1 MSGEKI
7 LQSGE
12 SNRSVAR
19 APYMLYMPF
28 SDMRNFVAMLPE
40 DKRQGVEADYDSIRG
55 TVQGFSVGVRVE
67 ERRPYSRIVY
77 KDDGAPF
84 QFTINICF
92 DADGGNPDSTDF
104 HIDIEADLNFMMK
117 MLLGN
122 KLQDAVD
129 KMVDAV
135 ADMAMGKMPEG
146 IDPSM
151 YPKGFDP
158 SQFKK

>member
-1 MSGEKI
+1 MKI
-7 LQSGE
+7 NSKH
-12 SNRSVAR
+12 RSVAR

-40 DKRQGVEADYDSIRG
+40 DKKQGVEADYDSIRG

-84 QFTINICF
+84 QFTVNICF

-104 HIDIEADLNFMMK
+104 HVDIEADLNFMMK

-158 SQFKK
+158 SLFKK

>member
-1 MSGEKI
+1 M
-7 LQSGE
+7 
-12 SNRSVAR
+12 
-19 APYMLYMPF
+19 
-28 SDMRNFVAMLPE
+28 
-40 DKRQGVEADYDSIRG
+40 
-55 TVQGFSVGVRVE
+55 
-67 ERRPYSRIVY
+67 Y

-122 KLQDAVD
+122 KFQDAVD

>member
-1 MSGEKI
+1 MKI
-7 LQSGE
+7 NSKH
-12 SNRSVAR
+12 RSVAR

-40 DKRQGVEADYDSIRG
+40 DKKQGVEADYDSIRG

-84 QFTINICF
+84 QFTVNICF
-92 DADGGNPDSTDF
+92 DADGGNPESTDF
-104 HIDIEADLNFMMK
+104 HVDIEADLNFMMK

-158 SQFKK
+158 SLFKK

>member
-1 MSGEKI
+1 MKI
-7 LQSGE
+7 NSKH
-12 SNRSVAR
+12 RSVAR

-77 KDDGAPF
+77 KDDDAPF

-104 HIDIEADLNFMMK
+104 HVDIEADLNFMMK

-158 SQFKK
+158 SLFKK

>member
-1 MSGEKI
+1 MKI
-7 LQSGE
+7 NSKH
-12 SNRSVAR
+12 RSVAR

-40 DKRQGVEADYDSIRG
+40 DKKQGVEADYDSIRG

-104 HIDIEADLNFMMK
+104 HVDIEADLNFMMK

-158 SQFKK
+158 SLFKK

>member
-1 MSGEKI
+1 MKI
-7 LQSGE
+7 NSKH
-12 SNRSVAR
+12 RSVAR

-104 HIDIEADLNFMMK
+104 HVDIGADLNFMMK

-158 SQFKK
+158 SLFKK

>member
-1 MSGEKI
+1 MKI
-7 LQSGE
+7 NSKH
-12 SNRSVAR
+12 RSVAR

-122 KLQDAVD
+122 KFQDAVD

-151 YPKGFDP
+151 YPKGFDQ

>member
-1 MSGEKI
+1 MKI
-7 LQSGE
+7 NSKH
-12 SNRSVAR
+12 RSVAR

-104 HIDIEADLNFMMK
+104 YIDIEADLNFMMK

>member
-1 MSGEKI
+1 MKI
-7 LQSGE
+7 NSRH
-12 SNRSVAR
+12 RSVAR

>member
-1 MSGEKI
+1 MKI
-7 LQSGE
+7 NSKH
-12 SNRSVAR
+12 RSVAR

-122 KLQDAVD
+122 KFQDAVD

-146 IDPSM
+146 IDTSM
-151 YPKGFDP
+151 YPKASDP
-158 SQFKK
+158 SEFKK

>member
-1 MSGEKI
+1 MKI
-7 LQSGE
+7 NSKH
-12 SNRSVAR
+12 RSVAR

-92 DADGGNPDSTDF
+92 DADVGNPDSTDF

-122 KLQDAVD
+122 KFQDAVD

>member
-1 MSGEKI
+1 MKI
-7 LQSGE
+7 NSKH
-12 SNRSVAR
+12 RSVAR

-158 SQFKK
+158 SRFKK

>member
-1 MSGEKI
+1 MKI
-7 LQSGE
+7 NSKH
-12 SNRSVAR
+12 RSVTR

-104 HIDIEADLNFMMK
+104 HVDIEADLNFMMK

-158 SQFKK
+158 SLFKK

>member
-1 MSGEKI
+1 MKI
-7 LQSGE
+7 NSKH
-12 SNRSVAR
+12 RSDAR

-122 KLQDAVD
+122 KFQDAVD

>member
-1 MSGEKI
+1 MKI
-7 LQSGE
+7 NSKH
-12 SNRSVAR
+12 RSVAR

-117 MLLGN
+117 TLLGN
-122 KLQDAVD
+122 KFQDAVD

>member
-1 MSGEKI
+1 MKI
-7 LQSGE
+7 NSKH
-12 SNRSVAR
+12 RSVAR

-40 DKRQGVEADYDSIRG
+40 DKRQGVEADYDGIRG

-122 KLQDAVD
+122 KFQDAVD

>member
-1 MSGEKI
+1 MKI
-7 LQSGE
+7 NSKH
-12 SNRSVAR
+12 RSVAR

-84 QFTINICF
+84 QFTIIICF

>member
-1 MSGEKI
+1 MKI
-7 LQSGE
+7 NSKH
-12 SNRSVAR
+12 RSVAR

-28 SDMRNFVAMLPE
+28 SDMRNFGAMLPE

>member
-1 MSGEKI
+1 MKI
-7 LQSGE
+7 NSKH
-12 SNRSVAR
+12 RSVAR

-55 TVQGFSVGVRVE
+55 TVQGFNVGVRVE

-84 QFTINICF
+84 QFTVNICF

-104 HIDIEADLNFMMK
+104 HVDIEADLNFMMK

-158 SQFKK
+158 SLFKK

>member
-1 MSGEKI
+1 MKI
-7 LQSGE
+7 NSKH
-12 SNRSVAR
+12 RSVAR

-122 KLQDAVD
+122 KFQDAVD

-135 ADMAMGKMPEG
+135 SDMAMGKMPEG

>member
-1 MSGEKI
+1 MKI
-7 LQSGE
+7 NSKH
-12 SNRSVAR
+12 RSVAR

-28 SDMRNFVAMLPE
+28 SDMRNCVAMLPE

>member
-1 MSGEKI
+1 MKI
-7 LQSGE
+7 NSKH
-12 SNRSVAR
+12 RSVAR

-55 TVQGFSVGVRVE
+55 TVQGFNVGVRVE

-104 HIDIEADLNFMMK
+104 HVDIEADLNFMMK

-158 SQFKK
+158 SLFKK

>member
-1 MSGEKI
+1 M
-7 LQSGE
+7 
-12 SNRSVAR
+12 
-19 APYMLYMPF
+19 
-28 SDMRNFVAMLPE
+28 
-40 DKRQGVEADYDSIRG
+40 
-55 TVQGFSVGVRVE
+55 
-67 ERRPYSRIVY
+67 Y
-77 KDDGAPF
+77 KDDVA
-84 QFTINICF
+84 QCKFTINICF

>member
-1 MSGEKI
+1 
-7 LQSGE
+7 
-12 SNRSVAR
+12 
-19 APYMLYMPF
+19 MLYMPF

>member
-1 MSGEKI
+1 MKI
-7 LQSGE
+7 NSKH
-12 SNRSVAR
+12 RSVAR

-28 SDMRNFVAMLPE
+28 SDMRNFVVMLPE

-104 HIDIEADLNFMMK
+104 HVDIEADLNFMMK

-158 SQFKK
+158 SLFKK

>member
-1 MSGEKI
+1 MKI
-7 LQSGE
+7 NSKH
-12 SNRSVAR
+12 RSVAR

-151 YPKGFDP
+151 YPKGFAP

>member
-1 MSGEKI
+1 MKI
-7 LQSGE
+7 NSKH
-12 SNRSVAR
+12 RSVAR

-104 HIDIEADLNFMMK
+104 HVDIEADLNFMMK

-151 YPKGFDP
+151 YPKGFD
-158 SQFKK
+158 SSLFKK

>member
-1 MSGEKI
+1 MKI
-7 LQSGE
+7 NSKH
-12 SNRSVAR
+12 RSVAR

-28 SDMRNFVAMLPE
+28 SDMRNFVAMLHE

-104 HIDIEADLNFMMK
+104 HVDIEADLNFMMK

-158 SQFKK
+158 SLFKK

>member
-1 MSGEKI
+1 MKI
-7 LQSGE
+7 NSKH
-12 SNRSVAR
+12 RSVAR

-122 KLQDAVD
+122 KFQDAVD

-151 YPKGFDP
+151 YPKGFAP